1 MGVTE
6 VLSGLSEV
14 GYKEAPIGGLMN
26 GKKDLTPAEQV
37 KRAME
42 IVKPRVLSLVAQLRP
57 WQEVLAIKKPDV
69 DTLKVKIPANLA
81 YFQANYCALGLACIT
96 GSVMTSASAIFLLG
110 LLALF
115 WTWFLS
121 RNEDPDWIVVVANMP
136 LQPKQR
142 LAAAATVSVT
152 LLLVFLGGVMLSAI
166 GFASFLSTVHAAV
179 SAHDQYTE
187 VSPLDEI

>member
-6 VLSGLSEV
+6 VGIPS
-14 GYKEAPIGGLMN
+14 APIGFMN

-37 KRAME
+37 KRAIE
-42 IVKPRVLSLVAQLRP
+42 ILKPRVLALLMQLRP
-57 WQEVLAIKKPDV
+57 WQEVLAMKKPDL
-69 DTLKVKIPANLA
+69 DTLKVKIPANLV
-81 YFQANYCALGLACIT
+81 YFQANYCALGLTCIAVT
-96 GSVMTSASAIFLLG
+96 VFTSASAILLLG
-110 LLALF
+110 LLTLF

-121 RNEDPDWIVVVANMP
+121 RNEDPDWVVVVANMP

-152 LLLVFLGGVMLSAI
+152 LLLVFLGGVMLSAL
-166 GFASFLSTVHAAV
+166 GFASFLSTVHAAI
-179 SAHDQYTE
+179 SSHDQYQE

>member
-6 VLSGLSEV
+6 VGFHS
-14 GYKEAPIGGLMN
+14 APLGGVMN

-42 IVKPRVLSLVAQLRP
+42 VVKPRVLALVAQLRP
-57 WQEVLAIKKPDV
+57 WQEVLAIKKPDI
-69 DTLKVKIPANLA
+69 DTLKVKIPANLV

-96 GSVMTSASAIFLLG
+96 GAVFTSSTAIFLLG

-121 RNEDPDWIVVVANMP
+121 RNEDPDWVVVVANMP

-152 LLLVFLGGVMLSAI
+152 LLLVFLGGVMLSAV
-166 GFASFLSTVHAAV
+166 GFASFLSTVHAAL
-179 SAHDQYTE
+179 SAHDQYQE